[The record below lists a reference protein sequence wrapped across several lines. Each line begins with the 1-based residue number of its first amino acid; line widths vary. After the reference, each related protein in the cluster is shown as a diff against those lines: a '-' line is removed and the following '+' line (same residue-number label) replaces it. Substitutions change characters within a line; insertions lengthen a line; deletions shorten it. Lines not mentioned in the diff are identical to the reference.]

1 MRSQKAGYL
10 SWGTSYGVKDREDES
25 FMKFI
30 KLERD
35 SGTHSEIQRTSKGK
49 RYLKTKLT
57 LKRQKLPQ
65 RGGTLEFFKEFSKM

>member
-1 MRSQKAGYL
+1 
-10 SWGTSYGVKDREDES
+10 
-25 FMKFI
+25 MKFI

-65 RGGTLEFFKEFSKM
+65 RGGTLEFFKEFSKMQNKPKAQLEGENTEKKQPCTAKP